1 MSLRLTVIRRARSGP
16 TVRKMT
22 TSVYVFELHT
32 SALGHNK
39 YTYQISVDNSE
50 GFARNSQNSPPLD
63 HNLHTSR
70 LDRLR
75 RAMLERPARAR
86 ATDLGPETLHVPSM
100 GPKLHKSRLARVL
113 GG

>member
-1 MSLRLTVIRRARSGP
+1 MTLRLSVVRIARSGR
-16 TVRKMT
+16 TVRQMT

-32 SALGHNK
+32 SALGHKASINSIPVQK
-39 YTYQISVDNSE
+39 LGGSGEIS
-50 GFARNSQNSPPLD
+50 QKCPPLD
-63 HNLHTSR
+63 HNLHTSH

-100 GPKLHKSRLARVL
+100 GPNEHKSTLA
-113 GG
+113 